1 MITTP
6 SYPSTGTLAS
16 RALALLLKG
25 QRITHRD
32 FMVRAGSYRLAGYIR
47 ELREKGWP
55 IRTIERDKPT
65 SDPRGRRATV
75 AEYHLPAEAVAEAGE
90 RGRRFVE
97 SMDKWEVART
107 VAAARDDQYDIGSG
121 TPDRRDSTDINER

>member
-1 MITTP
+1 M
-6 SYPSTGTLAS
+6 
-16 RALALLLKG
+16 LLSG
-25 QRITHRD
+25 RCITHRD
-32 FMVRAGSYRLAGYIR
+32 FLVHAGSYRLAGYIR

-75 AEYHLPAEAVAEAGE
+75 AEYHLPADAIADADE

-97 SMDKWEVART
+97 SMNRWEVART
-107 VAAARDDQYDIGSG
+107 VAAARDDRDDIGSG
-121 TPDRRDSTDINER
+121 TPNGRDSTGPIEH